1 MCPKGYVNM
10 EMSIIIYYAVRVN
23 KLVPCGAMPR
33 LYEWRFRN
41 LENRIKNRI

>member
-23 KLVPCGAMPR
+23 KLVPCLVYTSGA
-33 LYEWRFRN
+33 LEIWRIG
-41 LENRIKNRI
+41 LRIGFES